1 MSFIEIQ
8 KELETIVK
16 AETPDSL
23 AMAYAKLWGMAVAH
37 LTEEQM
43 ATLLRHRKETKWTI
57 FGLFV
62 NKVSGMGLVF

>member
-1 MSFIEIQ
+1 MTFYEIQ

-43 ATLLRHRKETKWTI
+43 STLLRHRKETKWVI
-57 FGLFV
+57 FGKLE
-62 NKVSGMGLVF
+62 KRVSATDLVF

>member
-43 ATLLRHRKETKWTI
+43 ATLLRHRKETK
-57 FGLFV
+57 
-62 NKVSGMGLVF
+62 